1 MSGGGGSGET
11 IVQENQVS
19 PYEPSEQYLNNI
31 LSEASNLYQ
40 SGAGSQYYPGSTVVP
55 FAQQTQQGLQG
66 LQNLSTNQ
74 LSGSP
79 MMQQAGNVFSGF
91 AAGQAPSIFGG
102 AVNAPGNIGAGGQ
115 YSGIPTQTYS
125 GMAQLSPQQDY
136 LSGLQSSIA
145 NQSLN
150 AVQDQF
156 GGMGRTGTSPGAQAA
171 AQTAF
176 TQAYAPIASQLSESE
191 RNRQLGMQQDAL
203 ARAQSAN
210 QFQTQSMM
218 GMQGDQFRR
227 QQAADM
233 LNAQQMQQAGMMNA
247 QQRQAANQFGQQSQ
261 MAAAQALPGMQSA
274 ADARALAGAQGLA
287 GVGGAFEDLQGRF
300 LQEDLQRYQYE
311 QMSPYNRL
319 AQYAGI
325 VSPIASGFPITQQA
339 AEQPRYNALTGALG
353 GGLTGAS
360 AAQML
365 GSTNPYFALGGA
377 LLGGMGGFF

>member
-1 MSGGGGSGET
+1 MSGGGGDT
-11 IVQENQVS
+11 ITQENQVS
-19 PYEPSEQYLNNI
+19 PYAPSEPYLNNI
-31 LSEASNLYQ
+31 LTEASNLYQ
-40 SGAGSQYYPGSTVVP
+40 SGTGSQYYPGSTVVP

-79 MMQQAGNVFSGF
+79 MMQQAGNVFSGY

-102 AVNAPGNIGAGGQ
+102 NVGAGGQ

-191 RNRQLGMQQDAL
+191 RNRQLGIQQDAL
-203 ARAQSAN
+203 ARAQGAN

-233 LNAQQMQQAGMMNA
+233 MNA
-247 QQRQAANQFGQQSQ
+247 QAMQAANQFGQQQ
-261 MAAAQALPGMQSA
+261 QLQAAGQLPAMQGA
-274 ADARALAGAQGLA
+274 ADARAMQGAQGLA
-287 GVGGAFEDLQGRF
+287 GVGGAYEDLQGRM
-300 LQEDLQRYQYE
+300 LQEDLQRFQYE

-325 VSPIASGFPITQQA
+325 VSPIASGFPVTQQA

-353 GGLTGAS
+353 GGLS
-360 AAQML
+360 AASVFS
-365 GSTNPYFALGGA
+365 GNPYAAAGGAILGG
-377 LLGGMGGFF
+377 LGGLF

>member
-1 MSGGGGSGET
+1 MSGGGGET
-11 IVQENQVS
+11 ITQENQVS
-19 PYEPSEQYLNNI
+19 PYAPSEPYLNNI
-31 LSEASNLYQ
+31 LTEASNLYQ
-40 SGAGSQYYPGSTVVP
+40 SGTGSQYYPGSTVVP

-79 MMQQAGNVFSGF
+79 MMQQAGNVFSGY
-91 AAGQAPSIFGG
+91 AAGQGPSVFGG
-102 AVNAPGNIGAGGQ
+102 NVGAGGQ

-191 RNRQLGMQQDAL
+191 RNRQLGIQQDAL
-203 ARAQSAN
+203 ARAQGAN

-233 LNAQQMQQAGMMNA
+233 MNA
-247 QQRQAANQFGQQSQ
+247 QAMQAANQFGQQQ
-261 MAAAQALPGMQSA
+261 QLMAAGQLPAMQGA
-274 ADARALAGAQGLA
+274 ADARALQGAQGLA
-287 GVGGAFEDLQGRF
+287 GVGGAFEDLQGRM
-300 LQEDLQRYQYE
+300 LQEDLQRFQYE

-377 LLGGMGGFF
+377 LLGGMGGMF

>member
-1 MSGGGGSGET
+1 MSGGGGET
-11 IVQENQVS
+11 ITQENQVS
-19 PYEPSEQYLNNI
+19 PYAPSEPYLNNI
-31 LSEASNLYQ
+31 LTEASNLYQ
-40 SGAGSQYYPGSTVVP
+40 SGTGSQYYPGSTVVP

-66 LQNLSTNQ
+66 LQNLSTSQ

-79 MMQQAGNVFSGF
+79 MMQQAGNVFSGY

-102 AVNAPGNIGAGGQ
+102 NVGAGGQ

-150 AVQDQF
+150 AIQNQF
-156 GGMGRTGTSPGAQAA
+156 GSMGRTGTSPGAQAA

-191 RNRQLGMQQDAL
+191 RNRQLGIQQDAL
-203 ARAQSAN
+203 ARAQGAN

-233 LNAQQMQQAGMMNA
+233 MNA
-247 QQRQAANQFGQQSQ
+247 QALQAANQYGQQQ
-261 MAAAQALPGMQSA
+261 QLMAAGQLPAMQGA
-274 ADARALAGAQGLA
+274 ADARALQGAQGLA
-287 GVGGAFEDLQGRF
+287 GVGGAFEDLQGRM
-300 LQEDLQRYQYE
+300 LQEDLQRFQYE
-311 QMSPYNRL
+311 QMAPYNRL

-353 GGLTGAS
+353 GGLS
-360 AAQML
+360 AASVF
-365 GSTNPYFALGGA
+365 GGNPYAAAGGAILGG
-377 LLGGMGGFF
+377 LGGFF

>member
-1 MSGGGGSGET
+1 MSGGGGET
-11 IVQENQVS
+11 ITQENQVS
-19 PYEPSEQYLNNI
+19 PYAPSEPYLNNI
-31 LSEASNLYQ
+31 LTEASNLYQ
-40 SGAGSQYYPGSTVVP
+40 SGTGSQYYPGSTVVP
-55 FAQQTQQGLQG
+55 CAQQTQQGLQG

-79 MMQQAGNVFSGF
+79 MMQQAGNVFSGY
-91 AAGQAPSIFGG
+91 AAGQGPSIFGG
-102 AVNAPGNIGAGGQ
+102 NVGAGGQ

-203 ARAQSAN
+203 ARAQGAN

-233 LNAQQMQQAGMMNA
+233 MNA
-247 QQRQAANQFGQQSQ
+247 QAMQAANQFGQQQ
-261 MAAAQALPGMQSA
+261 QLQAAGQLPAMQGA
-274 ADARALAGAQGLA
+274 ADARAMQGAQVLS
-287 GVGGAFEDLQGRF
+287 GVGGAYEDLQGRM
-300 LQEDLQRYQYE
+300 LQEDLQRFQYE

-325 VSPIASGFPITQQA
+325 VSPIASGFPVTQQA

-353 GGLTGAS
+353 GGLS
-360 AAQML
+360 AASVFS
-365 GSTNPYFALGGA
+365 GNPYAAAGGAILGG
-377 LLGGMGGFF
+377 LGGLF

>member
-1 MSGGGGSGET
+1 MSGGGGET
-11 IVQENQVS
+11 ITQENQVS
-19 PYEPSEQYLNNI
+19 PYAPSEPYLNNI
-31 LSEASNLYQ
+31 LTEASNLYQ
-40 SGAGSQYYPGSTVVP
+40 SGTGSQYYPGSTVVP

-79 MMQQAGNVFSGF
+79 MMQQAGNVFSGY
-91 AAGQAPSIFGG
+91 AAGQGPSVFGG
-102 AVNAPGNIGAGGQ
+102 NVGAGGQ

-176 TQAYAPIASQLSESE
+176 TQAYAPIASQLGESE

-203 ARAQSAN
+203 ARAQGAN

-233 LNAQQMQQAGMMNA
+233 MNA
-247 QQRQAANQFGQQSQ
+247 QAMQAANQFGQQQ
-261 MAAAQALPGMQSA
+261 QLQAAGQLPAMQGA
-274 ADARALAGAQGLA
+274 ADARAMQGAQGLA
-287 GVGGAFEDLQGRF
+287 GVGGAYEDLQGRM
-300 LQEDLQRYQYE
+300 LQEDLQRFQYE

-353 GGLTGAS
+353 GGLS
-360 AAQML
+360 AASVFS
-365 GSTNPYFALGGA
+365 GNPYAAAGGAILGG
-377 LLGGMGGFF
+377 LGGFF

>member
-1 MSGGGGSGET
+1 MSGGGGDT
-11 IVQENQVS
+11 ITQENQVS
-19 PYEPSEQYLNNI
+19 PYAPSEPYLNNI
-31 LSEASNLYQ
+31 LTEASNLYQ
-40 SGAGSQYYPGSTVVP
+40 SGTGSQYYPGSTVVP

-79 MMQQAGNVFSGF
+79 MMQQAGNVFSGY

-102 AVNAPGNIGAGGQ
+102 NVGAGGQ

-191 RNRQLGMQQDAL
+191 RNRQLGIQQDAL
-203 ARAQSAN
+203 ARAQGAN

-233 LNAQQMQQAGMMNA
+233 MNA
-247 QQRQAANQFGQQSQ
+247 QAMQAANQYGQQQ
-261 MAAAQALPGMQSA
+261 QLMAAGQLPAMQGA
-274 ADARALAGAQGLA
+274 ADARAMQGAQGLA
-287 GVGGAFEDLQGRF
+287 GVGGAYEDLQGRM
-300 LQEDLQRYQYE
+300 LQEDLQRFQYE

-325 VSPIASGFPITQQA
+325 VSPIASGFPVTQQA

-353 GGLTGAS
+353 GGLS
-360 AAQML
+360 AASVFS
-365 GSTNPYFALGGA
+365 GNPYAAAGGAILGG
-377 LLGGMGGFF
+377 LGGLF

>member
-1 MSGGGGSGET
+1 MSGGGGDT
-11 IVQENQVS
+11 ITQENQVS
-19 PYEPSEQYLNNI
+19 PYAPSEPYLNNI
-31 LSEASNLYQ
+31 LTEASNLYQ
-40 SGAGSQYYPGSTVVP
+40 SGTGSQYYPGSTVVP

-79 MMQQAGNVFSGF
+79 MMQQAGNVFSGY
-91 AAGQAPSIFGG
+91 AAGQGPSVFGG
-102 AVNAPGNIGAGGQ
+102 NVGAGGQ

-176 TQAYAPIASQLSESE
+176 TQAYAPIASQLGESE

-203 ARAQSAN
+203 ARAQGAN

-233 LNAQQMQQAGMMNA
+233 MNA
-247 QQRQAANQFGQQSQ
+247 QAMQAANQFGQQQ
-261 MAAAQALPGMQSA
+261 QLQAAGQLPAMQGA
-274 ADARALAGAQGLA
+274 ADARAMQGAQGLA
-287 GVGGAFEDLQGRF
+287 GVGGAYEDLQGRM
-300 LQEDLQRYQYE
+300 LQEDLQRFQYE

-353 GGLTGAS
+353 GGLS
-360 AAQML
+360 AASVFS
-365 GSTNPYFALGGA
+365 GNPYAAAGGAILGG
-377 LLGGMGGFF
+377 LGGLF

>member
-1 MSGGGGSGET
+1 MSGGGGET
-11 IVQENQVS
+11 ITQENQVS
-19 PYEPSEQYLNNI
+19 PYAPSEPYLNNI
-31 LSEASNLYQ
+31 LTEASNLYQ
-40 SGAGSQYYPGSTVVP
+40 SGTGSQYYPGSTVVP

-79 MMQQAGNVFSGF
+79 MMQQAGNVFSGY
-91 AAGQAPSIFGG
+91 AAGQGPSVFGG
-102 AVNAPGNIGAGGQ
+102 NVGAGGQ

-176 TQAYAPIASQLSESE
+176 TQAYAPIASQLGESE

-203 ARAQSAN
+203 ARAQGAN

-233 LNAQQMQQAGMMNA
+233 MNA
-247 QQRQAANQFGQQSQ
+247 QAMQAANQFGQQQ
-261 MAAAQALPGMQSA
+261 QLQAAGQLPAMQGA
-274 ADARALAGAQGLA
+274 ADARAMQGAQVLS
-287 GVGGAFEDLQGRF
+287 GVGGAYEDLQGRM
-300 LQEDLQRYQYE
+300 LQEDLQRFQYE

-325 VSPIASGFPITQQA
+325 VSPIASGFPVTQQA

-353 GGLTGAS
+353 GGLS
-360 AAQML
+360 AASVFS
-365 GSTNPYFALGGA
+365 GNPYAAAGGAILGG
-377 LLGGMGGFF
+377 LGGLF

>member
-1 MSGGGGSGET
+1 MSGGGGET
-11 IVQENQVS
+11 ITQENQVS
-19 PYEPSEQYLNNI
+19 PYAPSEPYLNNI
-31 LSEASNLYQ
+31 LTEASNLYQ
-40 SGAGSQYYPGSTVVP
+40 SGTGSQYYPGSTVVP

-79 MMQQAGNVFSGF
+79 MMQQAGNVFSGY
-91 AAGQAPSIFGG
+91 AAGQGPSVFGG
-102 AVNAPGNIGAGGQ
+102 NVGAGGQ

-176 TQAYAPIASQLSESE
+176 TQAYAPIASQLGESE

-203 ARAQSAN
+203 ARAQGAN

-233 LNAQQMQQAGMMNA
+233 MNA
-247 QQRQAANQFGQQSQ
+247 QAMQAANQFGQQQ
-261 MAAAQALPGMQSA
+261 QLQAAGQLPAMQGA
-274 ADARALAGAQGLA
+274 ADARAMQGAQGLA
-287 GVGGAFEDLQGRF
+287 GVGGAYEDLQGRM
-300 LQEDLQRYQYE
+300 LQEDLQRFQYE

-353 GGLTGAS
+353 GGLS
-360 AAQML
+360 AASVF
-365 GSTNPYFALGGA
+365 GGNPYAAAGGAILGG
-377 LLGGMGGFF
+377 LGGFF

>member
-1 MSGGGGSGET
+1 MSGGGGET
-11 IVQENQVS
+11 ITQENQVS
-19 PYEPSEQYLNNI
+19 PYAPSEPYLNNI
-31 LSEASNLYQ
+31 LTEASNLYQ
-40 SGAGSQYYPGSTVVP
+40 SGTGSQYYPGSTVVP

-79 MMQQAGNVFSGF
+79 MMQQAGNVFSGY
-91 AAGQAPSIFGG
+91 AAGQGPSVFGG
-102 AVNAPGNIGAGGQ
+102 NVGAGGQ

-176 TQAYAPIASQLSESE
+176 TQAYAPIASQLGESE

-203 ARAQSAN
+203 ARAQGAN

-233 LNAQQMQQAGMMNA
+233 MNA
-247 QQRQAANQFGQQSQ
+247 QAMQAANQFGQQHQ
-261 MAAAQALPGMQSA
+261 LQAAGQLPGMQGA
-274 ADARALAGAQGLA
+274 ADARALQGAQGLA
-287 GVGGAFEDLQGRF
+287 GVGGAYEDLQGRM

-360 AAQML
+360 TAQML
-365 GSTNPYFALGGA
+365 G
-377 LLGGMGGFF
+377 

>member
-1 MSGGGGSGET
+1 MSGGGGKGDT
-11 IVQENQVS
+11 IIQENQVS
-19 PYEPSEQYLNNI
+19 PYEPSEQYLKNI

-55 FAQQTQQGLQG
+55 FASQTQAGLQG
-66 LQNLSTNQ
+66 LENLSINQ

-79 MMQQAGNVFSGF
+79 MMQQAGNVFSGY
-91 AAGQAPSIFGG
+91 AAGQAPSTFS
-102 AVNAPGNIGAGGQ
+102 GN

-125 GMAQLSPQQDY
+125 GMAQLSPQQAY
-136 LSGLQSSIA
+136 LGDLQSSIA

-156 GGMGRTGTSPGAQAA
+156 GAMGRTGSSPAAQAA

-176 TQAYAPIASQLSESE
+176 TQSYAPIATQVSEAE

-203 ARAQSAN
+203 ARAQAAN

-218 GMQGDQFRR
+218 GMQGDQLAR
-227 QQAADM
+227 
-233 LNAQQMQQAGMMNA
+233 L
-247 QQRQAANQFGQQSQ
+247 QAANQYGQQQ
-261 MAAAQALPGMQSA
+261 QLMAAGQLPGMQQA
-274 ADARALAGAQGLA
+274 ADARAMAGAQGLA
-287 GVGGAFEDLQGRF
+287 GVGGAYEDLQGRF

-311 QMSPYNRL
+311 QMAPYNRL

-353 GGLTGAS
+353 GGL
-360 AAQML
+360 AA
-365 GSTNPYFALGGA
+365 GSIFGGNPWMAAGGA
-377 LLGGMGGFF
+377 LLGGLGGFF

>member
-1 MSGGGGSGET
+1 MSGGGGET
-11 IVQENQVS
+11 ITQENQVS
-19 PYEPSEQYLNNI
+19 PYAPAQPYLDNI
-31 LSEASNLYQ
+31 LSESSNLYQ
-40 SGAGSQYYPGSTVVP
+40 SGTGSQYYPGSTVVP
-55 FAQQTQQGLQG
+55 FAQQAQQGLQG

-79 MMQQAGNVFSGF
+79 MMQQAGNVFSGY
-91 AAGQAPSIFGG
+91 AAGQGPSVFGG
-102 AVNAPGNIGAGGQ
+102 NVGAGGQ

-176 TQAYAPIASQLSESE
+176 TQAYAPIASQLGESE

-203 ARAQSAN
+203 ARAQGAN

-233 LNAQQMQQAGMMNA
+233 MNA
-247 QQRQAANQFGQQSQ
+247 QAMQAANQFGQQQ
-261 MAAAQALPGMQSA
+261 QLQAAGQLPAMQGA
-274 ADARALAGAQGLA
+274 ADARAMQGAQGLA
-287 GVGGAFEDLQGRF
+287 GVGGAYEDLQGRM
-300 LQEDLQRYQYE
+300 LQEDLQRFQYE

-353 GGLTGAS
+353 GGLS
-360 AAQML
+360 AASVFS
-365 GSTNPYFALGGA
+365 GNPYAAAGGAILGG
-377 LLGGMGGFF
+377 LGGFF

>member
-1 MSGGGGSGET
+1 MSGGGGDGDT
-11 IVQENQVS
+11 IIQENQVS
-19 PYEPSEQYLNNI
+19 PYEPSEQYLKNI

-66 LQNLSTNQ
+66 LENLSINQ

-91 AAGQAPSIFGG
+91 AAGQAPSTFS
-102 AVNAPGNIGAGGQ
+102 GN

-125 GMAQLSPQQDY
+125 GMAQLSPQNAY
-136 LSGLQSSIA
+136 LGDLQSSIA

-150 AVQDQF
+150 AVQNQF
-156 GGMGRTGTSPGAQAA
+156 GAMGRTGSSPAAQAA

-176 TQAYAPIASQLSESE
+176 TQSYAPIASQVSEAE

-203 ARAQSAN
+203 ARAQAAN

-218 GMQGDQFRR
+218 GMQGDQLAR
-227 QQAADM
+227 
-233 LNAQQMQQAGMMNA
+233 L
-247 QQRQAANQFGQQSQ
+247 QAANQYGQQQ
-261 MAAAQALPGMQSA
+261 QLMAAGQLPGMQQA
-274 ADARALAGAQGLA
+274 ADARAMAGAQGLA
-287 GVGGAFEDLQGRF
+287 GVGGAYEDLQGRF

-311 QMSPYNRL
+311 QMAPYNRL

-325 VSPIASGFPITQQA
+325 ISPIASGFPITQQA

-353 GGLTGAS
+353 GGL
-360 AAQML
+360 AA
-365 GSTNPYFALGGA
+365 GSVFGGNPYFAAGGA
-377 LLGGMGGFF
+377 LLGGLGGFF

>member
-1 MSGGGGSGET
+1 MSGGGGET
-11 IVQENQVS
+11 ITQENQVS
-19 PYEPSEQYLNNI
+19 PYAPSEPYLNNI
-31 LSEASNLYQ
+31 LTEASNLYQ
-40 SGAGSQYYPGSTVVP
+40 SGTGSQYYPGSTVVP

-79 MMQQAGNVFSGF
+79 MMQQAGNVFSGY

-102 AVNAPGNIGAGGQ
+102 NVGAGGQ

-150 AVQDQF
+150 AIQDQF

-191 RNRQLGMQQDAL
+191 RNRQLGIQQDAL
-203 ARAQSAN
+203 ARAQGAN

-233 LNAQQMQQAGMMNA
+233 MNA
-247 QQRQAANQFGQQSQ
+247 QALQAANQYGQQQ
-261 MAAAQALPGMQSA
+261 QLMAAGQLPAMQGA
-274 ADARALAGAQGLA
+274 ADARALQGAQGLA
-287 GVGGAFEDLQGRF
+287 GVGGAFEDLQGRM
-300 LQEDLQRYQYE
+300 LQEDLQRFQYE

-353 GGLTGAS
+353 GGLS
-360 AAQML
+360 AASVF
-365 GSTNPYFALGGA
+365 GGNPYAAAGGA
-377 LLGGMGGFF
+377 LLGGLGGFF

>member
-1 MSGGGGSGET
+1 MSGGGGET
-11 IVQENQVS
+11 ITQENQVS
-19 PYEPSEQYLNNI
+19 PYAPSEPYLNNI
-31 LSEASNLYQ
+31 LTEASNLYQ
-40 SGAGSQYYPGSTVVP
+40 SGTGSQYYPGSTVVP

-79 MMQQAGNVFSGF
+79 MMQQAGNVFSGY

-102 AVNAPGNIGAGGQ
+102 NVGAGGQ

-150 AVQDQF
+150 AIQDQF

-191 RNRQLGMQQDAL
+191 RNRQLGIQQDAL
-203 ARAQSAN
+203 ARAQGAN

-233 LNAQQMQQAGMMNA
+233 MNA
-247 QQRQAANQFGQQSQ
+247 QALQAANQYGQQQ
-261 MAAAQALPGMQSA
+261 QLMAAGQLPAMQGA
-274 ADARALAGAQGLA
+274 ADARALQGAQGLA
-287 GVGGAFEDLQGRF
+287 GVGGAFEDLQGRM
-300 LQEDLQRYQYE
+300 LQEDLQRFQYE

-353 GGLTGAS
+353 GGLS
-360 AAQML
+360 AASVFN
-365 GSTNPYFALGGA
+365 GNPYAAAGGAILGG
-377 LLGGMGGFF
+377 LGGFF

>member
-1 MSGGGGSGET
+1 MSGGGGDT
-11 IVQENQVS
+11 ITQENQVS
-19 PYEPSEQYLNNI
+19 PYAPSEPYLNNI
-31 LSEASNLYQ
+31 LTEASNLYQ
-40 SGAGSQYYPGSTVVP
+40 SGTGSQYYPGSTVVP

-79 MMQQAGNVFSGF
+79 MMQQAGNVFSGY
-91 AAGQAPSIFGG
+91 AAGQGPSVFGG
-102 AVNAPGNIGAGGQ
+102 NVGAGGQ

-125 GMAQLSPQQDY
+125 GMAQLSPQQNY

-176 TQAYAPIASQLSESE
+176 TQAYAPIASQLGESE

-203 ARAQSAN
+203 ARAQGAN

-233 LNAQQMQQAGMMNA
+233 MNA
-247 QQRQAANQFGQQSQ
+247 QAMQAANQFGQQQ
-261 MAAAQALPGMQSA
+261 QLQAAGQLPAMQGA
-274 ADARALAGAQGLA
+274 ADARAMQGAQGLA
-287 GVGGAFEDLQGRF
+287 GVGGAYEDLQGRM
-300 LQEDLQRYQYE
+300 LQEDLQRFQYE

-353 GGLTGAS
+353 GGLS
-360 AAQML
+360 AASVF
-365 GSTNPYFALGGA
+365 GGNPYAAAGGAILGG
-377 LLGGMGGFF
+377 LGGFF

>member
-1 MSGGGGSGET
+1 MSGGGGDT
-11 IVQENQVS
+11 ITQENQVS
-19 PYEPSEQYLNNI
+19 PYAPSEPYLNNI
-31 LSEASNLYQ
+31 LTEASNLYQ
-40 SGAGSQYYPGSTVVP
+40 SGTGSQYYPGSTVVP

-79 MMQQAGNVFSGF
+79 MMQQAGNVFSGY
-91 AAGQAPSIFGG
+91 AAGQGPSVFGG
-102 AVNAPGNIGAGGQ
+102 NVGAGGQ

-176 TQAYAPIASQLSESE
+176 TQAYAPIASQLGESE

-203 ARAQSAN
+203 ARAQGAN

-233 LNAQQMQQAGMMNA
+233 MNA
-247 QQRQAANQFGQQSQ
+247 QAMQAANQFGQQQ
-261 MAAAQALPGMQSA
+261 QLQAAGQLPGMQGA
-274 ADARALAGAQGLA
+274 ADARAMQGAQGLA
-287 GVGGAFEDLQGRF
+287 GVGGAYEDLQGRM
-300 LQEDLQRYQYE
+300 LQEDLQRFQYE

-353 GGLTGAS
+353 GGLS
-360 AAQML
+360 AASVFIHTQQL
-365 GSTNPYFALGGA
+365 VEQYEVD
-377 LLGGMGGFF
+377 

>member
-1 MSGGGGSGET
+1 MSGGGGET
-11 IVQENQVS
+11 ITQENQVS
-19 PYEPSEQYLNNI
+19 PYAPAQPYLDNI
-31 LSEASNLYQ
+31 LSESSNLYQ
-40 SGAGSQYYPGSTVVP
+40 SGTGSQYYPGSTVVP

-79 MMQQAGNVFSGF
+79 MMQQAGNVFSGY
-91 AAGQAPSIFGG
+91 AAGQSPSVFGG
-102 AVNAPGNIGAGGQ
+102 NVGAGGQ

-176 TQAYAPIASQLSESE
+176 TQAYAPIASQLGESE

-203 ARAQSAN
+203 ARAQGAN

-233 LNAQQMQQAGMMNA
+233 MNA
-247 QQRQAANQFGQQSQ
+247 QALQAANQYGQQQ
-261 MAAAQALPGMQSA
+261 QLMAAGQLPAMQGA
-274 ADARALAGAQGLA
+274 ADARAMQGAQGLA
-287 GVGGAFEDLQGRF
+287 GVGGAYEDLQGRM
-300 LQEDLQRYQYE
+300 LQEDLQRFQYE

-353 GGLTGAS
+353 GGLS
-360 AAQML
+360 AASVF
-365 GSTNPYFALGGA
+365 GGNPYAAAGGAILGG
-377 LLGGMGGFF
+377 LGGFF